1 MFTHIIDRLASAL
14 PSQCVVCH
22 SWGQHRVCQ
31 ACIRRFTGTSQRCLT
46 CALPLAGKATRCG
59 ECLQHSIALDGCLA
73 AVDYTYPWDSFL
85 VQLKFKGRHRNGP
98 DASMAKAIAD
108 TMRGHSAITAA
119 LLGADVIIPIPL
131 STQRLQQR
139 GFNQALEITKHLLSS
154 APSDRAKLQPQLLV
168 RARDTA
174 AQTGLARA
182 QRLLNLRHAFMV
194 EPLSITKITG
204 AKVVLIDDVTTT
216 TATLCAAAQ
225 ALRSAG
231 AAHVV
236 GVVFARTLA
245 SS

>member
-1 MFTHIIDRLASAL
+1 
-14 PSQCVVCH
+14 
-22 SWGQHRVCQ
+22 
-31 ACIRRFTGTSQRCLT
+31 
-46 CALPLAGKATRCG
+46 
-59 ECLQHSIALDGCLA
+59 
-73 AVDYTYPWDSFL
+73 
-85 VQLKFKGRHRNGP
+85 
-98 DASMAKAIAD
+98 
-108 TMRGHSAITAA
+108 
-119 LLGADVIIPIPL
+119 
-131 STQRLQQR
+131 
-139 GFNQALEITKHLLSS
+139 
-154 APSDRAKLQPQLLV
+154 
-168 RARDTA
+168 
-174 AQTGLARA
+174 LARA